1 MDEKDLLNLWN
12 KKRTQI
18 IMAQISPALVLI
30 AIMVLAV
37 QGTFGSASDGSKYLA
52 VTIAAVTGFLAIV
65 SQYAAIREAQA
76 LVQDLGKVSKPSAI
90 AQKVASSQQLLS
102 LTATA
107 MVAFSLGIFAL
118 VIWSVLG

>member
-30 AIMVLAV
+30 AIMVLAA
-37 QGTFGSASDGSKYLA
+37 QGTFGSASDGAKYLA
-52 VTIAAVTGFLAIV
+52 VAIAAVTGFLAIV

-90 AQKVASSQQLLS
+90 AQKVSSSQQLLS
-102 LTATA
+102 LTAVA
-107 MVAFSLGIFAL
+107 MVAFSLGILAL

>member
-30 AIMVLAV
+30 AIMVLAA
-37 QGTFGSASDGSKYLA
+37 QGTFGSASDGAKYLA
-52 VTIAAVTGFLAIV
+52 VAIAAVTGFLAIV

-102 LTATA
+102 LTAIA

>member
-30 AIMVLAV
+30 AIMVLSA
-37 QGTFGSASDGSKYLA
+37 QGTFGSASDGAKYLA
-52 VTIAAVTGFLAIV
+52 VAIAAVTGFLAIV

-102 LTATA
+102 LTAIA